1 MLRRTLASSRYLV
14 VIAVLGTL
22 AASLTLLV
30 YEALVVAE
38 GVIEAIRIGSVSA
51 AKAKLLAVDL
61 IQAVDIFLI
70 AIAVYMISLGL
81 YVLFIDESLPLPRWL
96 VFRDLEDLKGPV
108 PARSGELGRP
118 EQPARTGGGTGAD
131 DSRADFLSLAKERP
145 AELRRPGSHGRGD
158 DGFTADPRWS

>member
-1 MLRRTLASSRYLV
+1 MLRWILASSRHLV
-14 VIAVLGTL
+14 LIAVLGTL

-38 GVIEAIRIGSVSA
+38 GVIDAVRLGTVSA
-51 AKAKLLAVDL
+51 ADAKLLAVDL

-96 VFRDLEDLKGPV
+96 VFRDLEDLKANLVSIVIAVLAVLFLREAVSWDGQ
-108 PARSGELGRP
+108 SNLLEL
-118 EQPARTGGGTGAD
+118 AA
-131 DSRADFLSLAKERP
+131 ALALMIAVLIFFLSRKSDRQN
-145 AELRRPGSHGRGD
+145 
-158 DGFTADPRWS
+158 

>member
-38 GVIEAIRIGSVSA
+38 GVIDAVRLGTVSA
-51 AKAKLLAVDL
+51 ADAKLLAVDL

-96 VFRDLEDLKGPV
+96 VFRDLEDLKANLVSIVIAVLAVLFLREAVSWDGQSNLLQLAAALALMIAV
-108 PARSGELGRP
+108 LIF
-118 EQPARTGGGTGAD
+118 
-131 DSRADFLSLAKERP
+131 FLSRKSDRQN
-145 AELRRPGSHGRGD
+145 
-158 DGFTADPRWS
+158 

>member
-96 VFRDLEDLKGPV
+96 VFRDLEDLKANLVSIVIAVLAVLFLREAVSWDGQ
-108 PARSGELGRP
+108 SNLLEL
-118 EQPARTGGGTGAD
+118 AA
-131 DSRADFLSLAKERP
+131 ALALMIAVLIFFLSRKSN
-145 AELRRPGSHGRGD
+145 RRD
-158 DGFTADPRWS
+158 

>member
-96 VFRDLEDLKGPV
+96 VFRDLEDLKANLVSIVIAVLAVLFLREAVAWDGS
-108 PARSGELGRP
+108 RDLLSF
-118 EQPARTGGGTGAD
+118 GA
-131 DSRADFLSLAKERP
+131 ALALVIVALTFYLHRM
-145 AELRRPGSHGRGD
+145 GGRG
-158 DGFTADPRWS
+158 GHEDP

>member
-51 AKAKLLAVDL
+51 AEAKLLAVDL

-96 VFRDLEDLKGPV
+96 VFRDLEDLKANLVSIVIAVLAVLFLREAVSWDGQ
-108 PARSGELGRP
+108 SNLLEL
-118 EQPARTGGGTGAD
+118 AA
-131 DSRADFLSLAKERP
+131 ALALMIAVLIFFLSRKSDRQN
-145 AELRRPGSHGRGD
+145 
-158 DGFTADPRWS
+158 

>member
-70 AIAVYMISLGL
+70 GIAVYMISLGL
-81 YVLFIDESLPLPRWL
+81 YVLFTNESLPLPRWL
-96 VFRDLEDLKGPV
+96 VFRDLEDLKANLVSIVIAVLAVLFLREAVSWGGQ
-108 PARSGELGRP
+108 SNLLEL
-118 EQPARTGGGTGAD
+118 AAALALMIAVLTF
-131 DSRADFLSLAKERP
+131 FLSRKSDRQN
-145 AELRRPGSHGRGD
+145 
-158 DGFTADPRWS
+158 

>member
-96 VFRDLEDLKGPV
+96 VFRDLEDLKANLVSIVIAVLAVLFLREAVSWDGQ
-108 PARSGELGRP
+108 SNLLEL
-118 EQPARTGGGTGAD
+118 AA
-131 DSRADFLSLAKERP
+131 ALALMIAVLIFFLSRKSDRQN
-145 AELRRPGSHGRGD
+145 
-158 DGFTADPRWS
+158 

>member
-1 MLRRTLASSRYLV
+1 MLRRALASSRYLV

-96 VFRDLEDLKGPV
+96 VFRDLEDLKANLVSIVIAVLAVLFLREAVSWDGQ
-108 PARSGELGRP
+108 SNLLEL
-118 EQPARTGGGTGAD
+118 AA
-131 DSRADFLSLAKERP
+131 ALALMIAVLIFFLSRKSDRQN
-145 AELRRPGSHGRGD
+145 
-158 DGFTADPRWS
+158 